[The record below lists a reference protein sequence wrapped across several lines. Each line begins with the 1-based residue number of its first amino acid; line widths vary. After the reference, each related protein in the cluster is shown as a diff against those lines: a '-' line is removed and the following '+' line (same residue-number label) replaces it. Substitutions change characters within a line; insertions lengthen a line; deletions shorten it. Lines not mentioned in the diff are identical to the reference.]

1 MSVTSTPI
9 RSAGIS
15 QKRVLS
21 SPEDLVE
28 SKKNKVLAETG
39 SDTLKIF
46 DLSTMDE
53 GLSQSVDQNPRSSEN
68 VISLK
73 AADLSTIAT
82 FIKQSFEP
90 QIKEMISSIVEGVVS
105 GSNSTIA
112 SLRQENAELKARI
125 EMLEN
130 KAEAADQYSRRNSLR
145 IAGVPENQSENT
157 DVYVI
162 DLSRAIEAEVSL
174 DDIELSHRVG
184 KPRNAGRPRDIIV
197 KFSSYRTRRKLYE
210 ARTKTRDR
218 GYRGVYIN
226 EDLTKS
232 RSKLLL
238 KARRMVKN
246 KLLNSAWSSDGNIL
260 VRDLRDIKHI
270 IRAVGDLA
278 KFGPVPLLNGEAPA
292 TDSFFFLFFTDFP
305 GCPNL
310 GIKC

>member
-1 MSVTSTPI
+1 MSVTSTPS
-9 RSAGIS
+9 RPAGIS
-15 QKRVLS
+15 QKRELS

-28 SKKNKVLAETG
+28 PKKNKVLAETG
-39 SDTLKIF
+39 LDNSELF
-46 DLSTMDE
+46 DMSTMDV
-53 GLSQSVDQNPRSSEN
+53 GDSQSVDQTLSSSEN

-73 AADLSTIAT
+73 EADLSTIAT
-82 FIKQSFEP
+82 VIKQAFEP

-105 GSNSTIA
+105 GLNSTIA

-130 KAEAADQYSRRNSLR
+130 RAEAAEQYSRRNCLR

-162 DLSRAIEAEVSL
+162 DLSRATEAEVSL
-174 DDIELSHRVG
+174 DDIERSHRVG
-184 KPRNAGRPRDIIV
+184 KPKNAGRPRDIIV
-197 KFSSYRTRRKLYE
+197 KISSYRTRRKLYE

-238 KARRMVKN
+238 KARKMVKN
-246 KLLNSAWSSDGNIL
+246 KLVKSAWSSDGNIL
-260 VRDLRDIKHI
+260 VRDLRD
-270 IRAVGDLA
+270 
-278 KFGPVPLLNGEAPA
+278 
-292 TDSFFFLFFTDFP
+292 
-305 GCPNL
+305 
-310 GIKC
+310 

>member
-28 SKKNKVLAETG
+28 SKKNKVFAETG
-39 SDTLKIF
+39 SDTSEIC

-53 GLSQSVDQNPRSSEN
+53 GHSQSVDPKPSSSEN
-68 VISLK
+68 VISLIE
-73 AADLSTIAT
+73 ADLSTIAT
-82 FIKQSFEP
+82 VIKQSFEP

-105 GSNSTIA
+105 GLNSTIA

-130 KAEAADQYSRRNSLR
+130 RAEAAEQYSRRNCLR
-145 IAGVPENQSENT
+145 IAGVPENPSENT

-162 DLSRAIEAEVSL
+162 DSRAIEAEVSL
-174 DDIELSHRVG
+174 DDIERSHHVG

-246 KLLNSAWSSDGNIL
+246 KLLKSAWSSDGNIL
-260 VRDLRDIKHI
+260 VHDLRDIKHRI
-270 IRAVGDLA
+270 STVDDLA
-278 KFGPVPLLNGEAPA
+278 KFGPVPLLNGEASA
-292 TDSFFFLFFTDFP
+292 IDS
-305 GCPNL
+305 
-310 GIKC
+310 